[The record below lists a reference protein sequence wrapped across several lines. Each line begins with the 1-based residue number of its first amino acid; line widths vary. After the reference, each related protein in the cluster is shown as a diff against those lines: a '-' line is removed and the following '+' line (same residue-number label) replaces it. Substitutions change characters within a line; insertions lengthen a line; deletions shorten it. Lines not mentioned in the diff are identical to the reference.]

1 MPEATLFLTADAMQ
15 KKRLNTEN
23 VNVLKVNDQ
32 RKTLQ
37 NCQELLS
44 SLMTSVT
51 GLK

>member
-1 MPEATLFLTADAMQ
+1 MEKF
-15 KKRLNTEN
+15 
-23 VNVLKVNDQ
+23 NVLKVNDQ

-44 SLMTSVT
+44 LLMTSVT